1 MQGKLTQMTTTSM
14 WPMQGRDPSLS
25 WIKSQSLMNQ
35 PIFQDHKP
43 QIQREQGLPIEMC
56 SRAQLNFGFLRITG
70 IKQAL
75 LIIFEKRNGY
85 DCDVVSTEK
94 QSVRVMYG
102 ILFFYDF
109 GVKNSVKSIFLL

>member
-56 SRAQLNFGFLRITG
+56 SRAQLNFGFLRIAG

-75 LIIFEKRNGY
+75 LLMIEK
-85 DCDVVSTEK
+85 K
-94 QSVRVMYG
+94 KW
-102 ILFFYDF
+102 L
-109 GVKNSVKSIFLL
+109 

>member
-43 QIQREQGLPIEMC
+43 QIQREQGI
-56 SRAQLNFGFLRITG
+56 S
-70 IKQAL
+70 
-75 LIIFEKRNGY
+75 
-85 DCDVVSTEK
+85 
-94 QSVRVMYG
+94 
-102 ILFFYDF
+102 
-109 GVKNSVKSIFLL
+109 